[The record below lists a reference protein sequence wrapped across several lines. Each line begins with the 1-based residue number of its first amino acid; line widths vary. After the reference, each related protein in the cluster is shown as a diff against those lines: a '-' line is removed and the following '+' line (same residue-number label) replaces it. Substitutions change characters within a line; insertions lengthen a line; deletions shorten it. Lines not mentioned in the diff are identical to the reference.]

1 MQRDRRDYLSIRKT
15 VGAEGWRLRRAHMA
29 RGMIGLAVVVLLT
42 AMLPSPAGAQQIVGE
57 HCWTLDPFVD
67 TLRLAITQP
76 TITQPNDPNDPK
88 DTQPNDTGAIFEVHG
103 RWLATAAEGQQ
114 AAGGAGPASY
124 QLLAAG
130 AMTESVT
137 LPNDIELGF
146 AAVHNTT
153 FFGGN
158 SGCNLYAVINQ
169 LTLSGPFSFQ
179 CPGPTPF
186 TAQGTMNLVFPCPDQ
201 F

>member
-1 MQRDRRDYLSIRKT
+1 
-15 VGAEGWRLRRAHMA
+15 MA
-29 RGMIGLAVVVLLT
+29 RGMIGLAVAVILT
-42 AMLPSPAGAQQIVGE
+42 ATLPSPAGAQEIVGE

-76 TITQPNDPNDPK
+76 TILQPDGSL
-88 DTQPNDTGAIFEVHG
+88 GAIFEVHG

-114 AAGGAGPASY
+114 AVGGAGPASY

-130 AMTESVT
+130 AMTESVA
-137 LPNDIELGF
+137 LPNDVELGF
-146 AAVHNTT
+146 TAVHNTT

-158 SGCNLYAVINQ
+158 SGCNLYAVLNQ
-169 LTLSGPFSFQ
+169 LLLSGSWTLQ

-186 TAQGTMNLVFPCPDQ
+186 TAQGNMTLVSPCPDQ

>member
-15 VGAEGWRLRRAHMA
+15 VGAEGWRRRRAHRA

-76 TITQPNDPNDPK
+76 NDPNDPN

-114 AAGGAGPASY
+114 AVGGAGPASY

-130 AMTESVT
+130 AMTESVA
-137 LPNDIELGF
+137 LPNDVELGF
-146 AAVHNTT
+146 TAVHNTT

-158 SGCNLYAVINQ
+158 SGCNLYAVLNQ
-169 LTLSGPFSFQ
+169 LLLSGSWTLQ

-186 TAQGTMNLVFPCPDQ
+186 TAQGNMTLVSPCPDQ